1 MTFGAA
7 LKQARE
13 AQGDELSEVASRTK
27 IRLEYL
33 RALEAEDISALPER
47 TLVRSYILTYARD
60 QGLDPAP
67 LLADLEQLYP
77 SAAPS
82 VQRSTVLQSTEP
94 ARRGC
99 GAALPTLLAVLL
111 IAGAAGYS
119 FWQARQP
126 APPAQATEPSTEPVA
141 PTVPVNVNL
150 TVESLPTGAKVFL
163 DNRELGRTPL
173 RSFPTEA
180 RKSAVLRVEYG
191 GRMPFKQNIDLRQGR
206 FLKIRLMPPNTG
218 SSLMTDAQT
227 GQVQESLPV
236 PAPVPPPVPVKG
248 VTITLGSA
256 SWMRVTG
263 PNGVILFQGTLPA
276 GATRTYP
283 NGTTIRAG
291 NAGAVKVSVDGAAAQ
306 SMGANGQ
313 AVTRRY

>member
-13 AQGDELSEVASRTK
+13 ARAETLADVSTRTK
-27 IRLEYL
+27 IRVEYL
-33 RALEAEDISALPER
+33 RAIEEETLSALPER
-47 TLVRSYILTYARD
+47 TLVRSYIATYARHLS
-60 QGLDPAP
+60 LDPIP
-67 LLADLEQLYP
+67 LLSDLEALYP
-77 SAAPS
+77 GNATRVPK
-82 VQRSTVLQSTEP
+82 RSYLQNTAP

-99 GAALPTLLAVLL
+99 GSLIPGLLAVLL
-111 IAGAAGYS
+111 IGFAVGYQL
-119 FWQARQP
+119 WTARTAKAP
-126 APPAQATEPSTEPVA
+126 ATSPAQQAAVPASA
-141 PTVPVNVNL
+141 PVNVNL
-150 TVESLPTGAKVFL
+150 TVESLPVGAKVFL
-163 DNRELGRTPL
+163 DNRELGRAPI

-180 RKSAVLRVEYG
+180 RNGAVLRVEYG
-191 GRMPFKQNIDLRQGR
+191 GRMPFKQKIDLRQGR
-206 FLKIRLMPPNTG
+206 HLKVRLMPLNTG
-218 SSLMTDAQT
+218 ASFMTDAMT

-236 PAPVPPPVPVKG
+236 AVPKPPPAPVKG
-248 VTITLGSA
+248 VTVTLGSA